1 VRIIVPALLRVALC
15 GVLPASSAVSPQ
27 TAVPPAPKYYPNVRS
42 VVEWSPSEL
51 LQALPELRGY
61 EPAQSQEALPAIL
74 QRVGEKVAA
83 FFRDFPNT
91 TSIERIRLERLYRRG
106 GVEDSRS
113 QKFYYLSLAP
123 SDKTRIGLE
132 EFRTDK
138 KARPTDLQAIE
149 VGPSVVTKGF
159 ASMSIHLH
167 PVFQPDSTFRYLGR
181 QRIDER
187 ETEVVAF
194 AQKPESARMVG
205 RVNTDTGSSSVLV
218 QGVAWIDPISYHILR
233 LRTDLLVPRPDIGME
248 RQTTEIHFA
257 EVRFKDAPTVLWLP
271 QEVVVTVKWYGQ
283 SFRNL
288 HRYSDFKLF
297 NVEAEGKIKPV
308 ETELPKAANPK

>member
-1 VRIIVPALLRVALC
+1 VPALLCAALC
-15 GVLPASSAVSPQ
+15 GAPLTSLAASPQ
-27 TAVPPAPKYYPNVRS
+27 TTGLPAPNYYANLRS
-42 VVEWSPSEL
+42 VVDWSPSEL

-61 EPAQSQEALPAIL
+61 EPAQSQEALPSIL
-74 QRVGEKVAA
+74 QRVGENVAA

-91 TSIERIRLERLYRRG
+91 TSVERIRQERLYRRG

-138 KARPTDLQAIE
+138 KARPIELQAME

-181 QRIDER
+181 QKIDGVS
-187 ETEVVAF
+187 TEVVAF

-205 RVNTDTGSSSVLV
+205 RVNTGTGSATVLV
-218 QGVAWIDPISYHILR
+218 QGVAWIDPIEYQILR
-233 LRTDLLVPRPDIGME
+233 LRTDLLTPRPDIGLQ
-248 RQTTEIHFA
+248 RQTTEIHFG
-257 EVRFKDAPTVLWLP
+257 EVRFKDVPTLLWLP
-271 QEVVVTVKWYGQ
+271 QEVVVTMKWNGQ

-288 HRYSDFKLF
+288 HQYSDFKLF
-297 NVEAEGKIKPV
+297 NVEAEGKLKPV